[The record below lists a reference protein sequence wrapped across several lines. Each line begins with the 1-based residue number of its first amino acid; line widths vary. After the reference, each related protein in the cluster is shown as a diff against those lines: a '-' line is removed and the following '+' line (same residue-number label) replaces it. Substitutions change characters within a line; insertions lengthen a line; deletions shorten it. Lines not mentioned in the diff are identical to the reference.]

1 MTKLERDD
9 IERLCNLKSANMAD
23 KELALQY
30 FKRYVDKGALFCLV
44 CSSAVKIMFMRL
56 RVWWNRQNKD
66 NYRFIKDIN

>member
-9 IERLCNLKSANMAD
+9 IERLCNLKSADMAD
-23 KELALQY
+23 KELALHY
-30 FKRYVDKGALFCLV
+30 FKKYVDKNALFCLV
-44 CSSAVKIMFMRL
+44 CASAVKIMFNRL